1 MEVKKMFK
9 VYENVLEWEI
19 YGIEELTQE
28 NEPSEL
34 QGVLNPKYFEEV
46 IKLKD
51 AKNMIFSHLGTNGSV
66 FNITRPY

>member
-1 MEVKKMFK
+1 MNEI
-9 VYENVLEWEI
+9 YENVLEWEI
-19 YGIEELTQE
+19 FEIEDISQE
-28 NEPSEL
+28 NKPNEL
-34 QGVLNPKYFEEV
+34 MGDLNPKYFEEV

>member
-1 MEVKKMFK
+1 MNEI
-9 VYENVLEWEI
+9 YENVLEWGI
-19 YGIEELTQE
+19 FDIEEITQE
-28 NEPSEL
+28 NERNKL
-34 QGVLNPKYFEEV
+34 LGDLNPKYFEEV

>member
-1 MEVKKMFK
+1 MNEI
-9 VYENVLEWEI
+9 YENVLEWRI
-19 YGIEELTQE
+19 FDIEEITQE
-28 NEPSEL
+28 NEHNKL
-34 QGVLNPKYFEEV
+34 LGDLNPRYFEEV